1 MTTELAQ
8 NQTSQMP
15 QMLMPVAQPSQAIA
29 AHKAAVEFI
38 QQALESGRDFGVI
51 PGTNDKMNLL
61 KPGAERLAGGYG
73 LRPEYIV
80 TESEAD
86 HNHENTYELTKWVK
100 KNKPNREIEAAMKE
114 AKTGRNKKMGDNWIW
129 QECETEK
136 GISLGLYRYVITC
149 KLYRGDQ
156 QVGEGVGSCSS
167 METKYIRAPRDSENT
182 ILKIAKKR
190 AFVDAVLTTLGLS
203 DRFTQD
209 VEDIQSNKA
218 TTDDSVPVVEA
229 EIVEE
234 PKVDPNINKAKEAGN
249 WLKAIGVTPDQL
261 KTIKLNCGDVAWF
274 DFVLEI
280 KNQGVET
287 VEALMAYSVPKEV
300 KE

>member
-1 MTTELAQ
+1 
-8 NQTSQMP
+8 
-15 QMLMPVAQPSQAIA
+15 MLFRS
-29 AHKAAVEFI
+29 
-38 QQALESGRDFGVI
+38 
-51 PGTNDKMNLL
+51 
-61 KPGAERLAGGYG
+61 
-73 LRPEYIV
+73 
-80 TESEAD
+80 
-86 HNHENTYELTKWVK
+86 
-100 KNKPNREIEAAMKE
+100 